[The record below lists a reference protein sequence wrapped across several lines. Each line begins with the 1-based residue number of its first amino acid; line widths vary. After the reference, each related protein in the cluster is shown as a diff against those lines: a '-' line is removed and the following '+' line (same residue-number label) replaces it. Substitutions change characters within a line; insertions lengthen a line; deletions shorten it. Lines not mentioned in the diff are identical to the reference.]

1 MSALLTRLQNQK
13 IIVALLLA
21 GIVLIVYA
29 PVGHYE
35 FVDLDDDL
43 YVRDNP
49 RIKRGVT
56 WDNLVW
62 AISSFREGVW
72 NPATWISFM
81 LDYHLFGLNPGAFH
95 LTNLLLHTASVVLL
109 LVVLQQMTGAL
120 WPSALVAALFALH
133 PLNVESV
140 AWVTERKS
148 VLSTLFGILTL
159 WAYLGYVRKPC
170 WQRYAGV
177 LGFLVLGLTAK
188 QMLVTLPCVL
198 LLLDYWPLKRLGE
211 NWRECRERLPR
222 LVAEKLPLLLAAAA
236 AGMLTIR
243 AAESTQQALPT
254 LGALP
259 FGLRLAN
266 AAVAYAT
273 YLFKMV
279 WPANLAVFYP
289 HQGNSLSLWTATG
302 AALLLA
308 GISWAVWRGR
318 GSGYL
323 EVGWL
328 WYLGTLVPVS
338 GLIQA
343 GGHSMADRHTYIPL
357 IGVFI
362 MLVWG
367 TTQLARTLQLKK
379 EWLIAASVCLVLTM
393 AVLTRRQLDHWQD
406 SATLFQ
412 HAVESTENNHL
423 AHSNLGIF
431 FLRNGNL
438 DQAIDH
444 FQKAL
449 EIAPQFAPAHTNLGT
464 ALRRKGILDEAV
476 NHLLQALE
484 IQPDIPEAY
493 NNLGIVLAQMGR
505 TQEALEH
512 FSRAK
517 EVQPDYLAAY
527 YNSGLLLEEQDRIEE
542 AIQLF
547 REILLLDPLHIE
559 AQQRLVLLEQKMQ
572 SGSMAVRPAKQNNRT
587 MDHKPI
593 NRATQ

>member
-1 MSALLTRLQNQK
+1 MSETAAS
-13 IIVALLLA
+13 IGGGEAAFVAS
-21 GIVLIVYA
+21 G
-29 PVGHYE
+29 GS
-35 FVDLDDDL
+35 
-43 YVRDNP
+43 
-49 RIKRGVT
+49 G
-56 WDNLVW
+56 
-62 AISSFREGVW
+62 
-72 NPATWISFM
+72 
-81 LDYHLFGLNPGAFH
+81 
-95 LTNLLLHTASVVLL
+95 
-109 LVVLQQMTGAL
+109 
-120 WPSALVAALFALH
+120 
-133 PLNVESV
+133 
-140 AWVTERKS
+140 
-148 VLSTLFGILTL
+148 
-159 WAYLGYVRKPC
+159 
-170 WQRYAGV
+170 RYADDSSGCVHTTGV
-177 LGFLVLGLTAK
+177 AH
-188 QMLVTLPCVL
+188 
-198 LLLDYWPLKRLGE
+198 
-211 NWRECRERLPR
+211 
-222 LVAEKLPLLLAAAA
+222 
-236 AGMLTIR
+236 
-243 AAESTQQALPT
+243 S
-254 LGALP
+254 GALP

-279 WPANLAVFYP
+279 WSANLAVFYP

-423 AHSNLGIF
+423 AHSNLG
-431 FLRNGNL
+431 
-438 DQAIDH
+438 
-444 FQKAL
+444 
-449 EIAPQFAPAHTNLGT
+449 T

-572 SGSMAVRPAKQNNRT
+572 SGSMAVRPAEQNNRT

-593 NRATQ
+593 HRATQ

>member
-1 MSALLTRLQNQK
+1 
-13 IIVALLLA
+13 
-21 GIVLIVYA
+21 
-29 PVGHYE
+29 
-35 FVDLDDDL
+35 
-43 YVRDNP
+43 
-49 RIKRGVT
+49 
-56 WDNLVW
+56 
-62 AISSFREGVW
+62 
-72 NPATWISFM
+72 
-81 LDYHLFGLNPGAFH
+81 
-95 LTNLLLHTASVVLL
+95 
-109 LVVLQQMTGAL
+109 
-120 WPSALVAALFALH
+120 
-133 PLNVESV
+133 
-140 AWVTERKS
+140 
-148 VLSTLFGILTL
+148 
-159 WAYLGYVRKPC
+159 
-170 WQRYAGV
+170 
-177 LGFLVLGLTAK
+177 
-188 QMLVTLPCVL
+188 
-198 LLLDYWPLKRLGE
+198 
-211 NWRECRERLPR
+211 
-222 LVAEKLPLLLAAAA
+222 
-236 AGMLTIR
+236 
-243 AAESTQQALPT
+243 
-254 LGALP
+254 
-259 FGLRLAN
+259 
-266 AAVAYAT
+266 
-273 YLFKMV
+273 
-279 WPANLAVFYP
+279 
-289 HQGNSLSLWTATG
+289 
-302 AALLLA
+302 
-308 GISWAVWRGR
+308 
-318 GSGYL
+318 
-323 EVGWL
+323 
-328 WYLGTLVPVS
+328 
-338 GLIQA
+338 
-343 GGHSMADRHTYIPL
+343 MADRHTYIPL

-393 AVLTRRQLDHWQD
+393 AVLTRRQLEHWQD

-444 FQKAL
+444 FHKAL

-505 TQEALEH
+505 TQEALDH

-572 SGSMAVRPAKQNNRT
+572 SGSMAVRPAEQNHRT

-593 NRATQ
+593 HRAKQ